1 MNGSLWLWG
10 TLAVTLFWCVGVY
23 NRLMR
28 MQASG
33 VATLRSVE
41 KHLQRCVRLIDLHV
55 SQIDDPLASNHPGRL
70 GGVTPPFAHLLD
82 TMRNLDQA
90 LKDAKGTPLVGQSV
104 AKVGFAFEATQHAW
118 RQWSDGQ
125 AERQECPVPTEMC
138 VQWEGV
144 MLKVQATRDG
154 LNHILSKYNE
164 AIDQFP
170 ARLLVGVMGF
180 KPAGLM

>member
-1 MNGSLWLWG
+1 MNGSLWLWC

-33 VATLRSVE
+33 VAALRSVE

-70 GGVTPPFAHLLD
+70 GGVTPPLAHLLD

-90 LKDAKGTPLVGQSV
+90 LKA
-104 AKVGFAFEATQHAW
+104 
-118 RQWSDGQ
+118 
-125 AERQECPVPTEMC
+125 
-138 VQWEGV
+138 
-144 MLKVQATRDG
+144 
-154 LNHILSKYNE
+154 
-164 AIDQFP
+164 
-170 ARLLVGVMGF
+170 
-180 KPAGLM
+180 AGL